1 MVMHVK
7 KTVLPLPY
15 QQGYEAFRQILEQM
29 RPLAVSVAIE
39 SMALGACATELQ
51 QLFRSQILSLPKGE
65 LSLTLQHQV
74 QAYHVEIDK
83 QLRLLSMDVLFL
95 QAARQAATVEQ
106 RLGQVRDRLD
116 TLQRYCEALT
126 EQTEAAESE
135 QIKE

>member
-15 QQGYEAFRQILEQM
+15 QQSYEAFRQILEQM
-29 RPLAVSVAIE
+29 RPLAVSVAGGGG
-39 SMALGACATELQ
+39 ALGSYARELQ
-51 QLFRSQILSLPKGE
+51 QLFRGQILSLPKNE
-65 LSLTLQHQV
+65 LSFMLQHRV

-116 TLQRYCEALT
+116 TLQRYCDALT
-126 EQTEAAESE
+126 EPMEAAESE